1 MGREVQRS
9 PDHLHLPRAQSRR
22 RSDVP
27 GQWRGQSRNG
37 ASGSRGQE
45 HASTALAK
53 GAAIRRKI
61 VVDARRS
68 RRRKTNSLKVAF
80 SYGNAEVL
88 TSWYPHPPPPWSTG
102 IIELAGIFC
111 FGL

>member
-1 MGREVQRS
+1 GRQLGREVQRS
-9 PDHLHLPRAQSRR
+9 PNHLHFPRAQSRR

-27 GQWRGQSRNG
+27 GQWRGQSRHG

-68 RRRKTNSLKVAF
+68 RRRKTNSLIHL
-80 SYGNAEVL
+80 SYGNAEVF
-88 TSWYPHPPPPWSTG
+88 TSCYPPPPPPWSPG
-102 IIELAGIFC
+102 IIELAGIF
-111 FGL
+111 GL